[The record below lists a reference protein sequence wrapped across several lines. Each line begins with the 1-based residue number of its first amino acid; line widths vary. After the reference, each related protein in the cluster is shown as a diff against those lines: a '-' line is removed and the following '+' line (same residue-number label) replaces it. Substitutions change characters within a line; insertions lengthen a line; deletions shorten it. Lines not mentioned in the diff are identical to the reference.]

1 MSSTVPALVA
11 KQSAK
16 VPRTIASRQR
26 TPRAGRDRSSCPS
39 PTPLSLSICHHG
51 QRRRRVRYAA
61 NAGLY
66 SSLRR
71 PPCSLM
77 MPRDSHVD
85 RLEPIDAFRRHET
98 RSRSRSRSRRY
109 PELARVSRS
118 AVQKFLCH
126 GRAARGG
133 KRRPTQALAGARRVH
148 DGAVPNQH
156 AGAVG
161 VGECDEMREARD
173 FATPTQPPNSWSHS
187 RRNHST
193 NAIIGRGF
201 RPPTRGCSPSRSSK
215 ATSRHGAQDLDVPAQ
230 LHLQ

>member
-1 MSSTVPALVA
+1 MRLG
-11 KQSAK
+11 
-16 VPRTIASRQR
+16 R

-71 PPCSLM
+71 PPASMLAHDA
-77 MPRDSHVD
+77 PRLACRST
-85 RLEPIDAFRRHET
+85 RADAFRRHET
-98 RSRSRSRSRRY
+98 RNRSRSRRY

-126 GRAARGG
+126 GRAARGR
-133 KRRPTQALAGARRVH
+133 KRRPTQALAVARRVH
-148 DGAVPNQH
+148 DEAVPNQH